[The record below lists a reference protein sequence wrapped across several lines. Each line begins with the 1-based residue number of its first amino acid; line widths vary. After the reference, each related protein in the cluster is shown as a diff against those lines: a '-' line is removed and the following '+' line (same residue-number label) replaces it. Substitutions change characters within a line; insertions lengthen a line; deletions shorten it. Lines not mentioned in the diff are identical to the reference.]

1 MSSLRTKPL
10 VAATSFVAITVSVA
24 MSGGAPTSASVE
36 NGNRRIDIQFSN
48 PGDQDVGGIAVTDD
62 GTVIVAGA
70 TDDDFA
76 GAVVG
81 GADDDA
87 LLYATNESGE
97 IEWAVVEDGD
107 DESIGNEDEYFND
120 VIVHSNGYIYAVGQI
135 NGDGGTNG
143 QAAINRYWPSGE
155 FIDQVVWDDP
165 GDTTWDEAQSLVE
178 GPDHKIYVVGY
189 SGGDLPDGHTVLG
202 DHDAFVAVIN
212 PDLSDI
218 AALETIYWV
227 GDAGD
232 DRAYSIDVDGAGNLY
247 IAGRSDDT
255 DFDGSL
261 NTGGVW
267 DWYVAKID
275 NDGDLVDDGEIEW
288 FQFGGLDVAEG
299 EDGDDRAWDVE
310 FSAELD
316 VLYVGGYLGN
326 SPRLGGAPEDLSQQ
340 GFVTYLHPDD
350 GTFVY
355 ASSVGLCGCNDSEV
369 KTVVIDHDGH
379 AITSFSLDG
388 DDAYN
393 QTAFGPHGEGI
404 DSGVIHTDGGS
415 FWNDYLVSSGDDEI
429 MNSIIDDS
437 GNLWLVGETSGDF
450 AASRGGDDDI
460 FLSLYRVRDPRR
472 TSRSNNNSASWS
484 VLSGTDRFDSSIVAS
499 RTSAEGGSVI
509 LVNGRNQVDL
519 LLASMLDSSRTES
532 LDGRVLFVE
541 AGATQVPE
549 SLRIEW
555 ERLAPSAVTVIGGP
569 DSVSD
574 EFLAALANGSVPTTR
589 VQASQVVAR
598 ILDSS
603 VAGTSLVLVGD
614 DEPTNAL
621 QAVSWANAVGGT
633 VLPLSAALYEL
644 DRLKAIGFSSVT
656 LVGSPDVSGLAAL
669 AFIESSL
676 GLTAQ
681 KVSSASPSD
690 QSAAMATVV
699 GSRSDVAVVS
709 PTRWVDAVHANAM
722 RLPLIW
728 AGPEC
733 VQPGATAALAS
744 LSPTNS
750 IRGFG
755 GAMATL
761 GDPRSALRC

>member
-1 MSSLRTKPL
+1 MSSLRTKPFA
-10 VAATSFVAITVSVA
+10 VTTAFVAIVAAVA
-24 MSGGAPTSASVE
+24 MSGGSSTSASVE

-70 TDDDFA
+70 TDADFA

-107 DESIGNEDEYFND
+107 DESVGNEDEYFND

-135 NGDGGTNG
+135 DGDGGTNG
-143 QAAINRYWPSGE
+143 QAAINRYWPTGE
-155 FIDQVVWDDP
+155 FIDQVVWGDEDDE
-165 GDTTWDEAQSLVE
+165 TWDEAQSLVE

-189 SGGDLPDGHTVLG
+189 SGGDLPDGHDVGG

-212 PDLSDI
+212 PDLSHI

-232 DRAYSIDVDGAGNLY
+232 DRAYSIDVDGAGDLY
-247 IAGRSDDT
+247 IAGRSDDIN
-255 DFDGSL
+255 FDGIL
-261 NTGGVW
+261 NTDGVW
-267 DWYVAKID
+267 DWYVVKLD
-275 NDGDLVDDGEIEW
+275 SSGTTLMW
-288 FQFGGLDVAEG
+288 RFGGLLPADG
-299 EDGDDRAWDVE
+299 EDGDDRAWDVVYSE
-310 FSAELD
+310 TDDTIWIAGYRGNAQYDPDDPSALAQVGFFSQLNSTTGDDLLALTNQLADSEGKSVAVDSRGHPIVAWSIDGSLP
-316 VLYVGGYLGN
+316 YNMEYSGG
-326 SPRLGGAPEDLSQQ
+326 RFLGGRDSGISHDPGES
-340 GFVTYLHPDD
+340 PDD
-350 GTFVY
+350 YWDGYFTT
-355 ASSVGLCGCNDSEV
+355 ND
-369 KTVVIDHDGH
+369 
-379 AITSFSLDG
+379 
-388 DDAYN
+388 
-393 QTAFGPHGEGI
+393 
-404 DSGVIHTDGGS
+404 
-415 FWNDYLVSSGDDEI
+415 DDEI
-429 MNSIIDDS
+429 MNMTIDDS
-437 GNLWLVGETSGDF
+437 GNLWLVGETSGEF
-450 AASRGGDDDI
+450 AAPNGGDDDI

-499 RTSAEGGSVI
+499 RTSPEGGSVI

-532 LDGRVLFVE
+532 LDGRILLVE

-574 EFLAALANGSVPTTR
+574 EFLAALADGSVPTTR
-589 VQASQVVAR
+589 VQASQVMAR

-656 LVGSPDVSGLAAL
+656 LVGGPDVSGLAAL

-690 QSAAMATVV
+690 QSAAMAAVV
-699 GSRSDVAVVS
+699 GSRPDVAVVS
-709 PTRWVDAVHANAM
+709 PTHWVDAVHANAM

-728 AGPEC
+728 AGSEC

>member
-1 MSSLRTKPL
+1 
-10 VAATSFVAITVSVA
+10 
-24 MSGGAPTSASVE
+24 
-36 NGNRRIDIQFSN
+36 
-48 PGDQDVGGIAVTDD
+48 
-62 GTVIVAGA
+62 
-70 TDDDFA
+70 
-76 GAVVG
+76 VVG

-107 DESIGNEDEYFND
+107 DESVGNEVEYFND
-120 VIVHSNGYIYAVGQI
+120 VIVHSNGDIYAVGQI
-135 NGDGGTNG
+135 DGVLNTTG
-143 QAAINRYWPSGE
+143 QGVINRYSPAGVFRSQ
-155 FIDQVVWDDP
+155 INL
-165 GDTTWDEAQSLVE
+165 GDLPDNGWDEFQSLVE
-178 GPDHKIYVVGY
+178 GPGGDIYVVGY
-189 SGGDLPDGHTVLG
+189 SEGGFSIDPHPVGG
-202 DHDAFVAVIN
+202 DHDAFVVKFDFELH
-212 PDLSDI
+212 PPTDI
-218 AALETIYWV
+218 FWI
-227 GDAGD
+227 GDAKD
-232 DRAYSIDVDGAGNLY
+232 DRAYSIDVNDDTGDLY
-247 IAGRSDDT
+247 IAGRSDDI

-261 NTGGVW
+261 NPGGVW

-275 NDGDLVDDGEIEW
+275 NDGDLVNDGEIEW
-288 FQFGGLDVAEG
+288 FRFGGLDAAKG

-316 VLYVGGYLGN
+316 ALYVGGYLGN
-326 SPRLGGAPEDLSQQ
+326 APRVGGTPGDLSQQ
-340 GFVTYLHPDD
+340 GFVTYLNAED
-350 GTFVY
+350 GTFVTGDR
-355 ASSVGLCGCNDSEV
+355 VEICGCNDSEV

-379 AITSFSLDG
+379 TIIPFSLDG

-393 QTAFGPHGEGI
+393 QAHFGLHGGGI
-404 DSGVIHTDGGS
+404 DSGVLHTER
-415 FWNDYLVSSGDDEI
+415 SSLWDDFFVTPGDDEI
-429 MNSIIDDS
+429 INSIIDDS

-450 AASRGGDDDI
+450 ATSNGGDDDI
-460 FLSLYRVRDPRR
+460 FLSLYRVRDSRR
-472 TSRSNNNSASWS
+472 TSRSNTHSASWS
-484 VLSGTDRFDSSIVAS
+484 VLSGTNRFNSSIVAS

-509 LVNGRNQVDL
+509 LVNGRNKVDL
-519 LLASMLDSSRTES
+519 LLASMLDSARAES
-532 LDGRVLFVE
+532 IDGRILLVE

-555 ERLAPSAVTVIGGP
+555 ERLAPSAVTVIGDP

-574 EFLAALANGSVPTTR
+574 EFLAALINGSVPTTR
-589 VQASQVVAR
+589 VQASQVMAR

-690 QSAAMATVV
+690 QSVAMAAVV
-699 GSRSDVAVVS
+699 GSRPDVAVVS
-709 PTRWVDAVHANAM
+709 PTHWVDAVHANAM

-761 GDPRSALRC
+761 GDPRSGLRC

>member
-10 VAATSFVAITVSVA
+10 AAATAFVVITATVA
-24 MSGGAPTSASVE
+24 MSGGASTSASVE

-107 DESIGNEDEYFND
+107 DESVGNEVEYFND
-120 VIVHSNGYIYAVGQI
+120 VIVHSNGDIYAVGQI
-135 NGDGGTNG
+135 DGVLNTTG
-143 QAAINRYWPSGE
+143 QGVINRYSPAGVFRSQ
-155 FIDQVVWDDP
+155 INL
-165 GDTTWDEAQSLVE
+165 GDFPDNGWDEFQSLVE
-178 GPDHKIYVVGY
+178 GPGGDIYVVGY
-189 SGGDLPDGHTVLG
+189 SEGGFSIDPHPVGG
-202 DHDAFVAVIN
+202 DHDAFVVKFDFELH
-212 PDLSDI
+212 PPTDI
-218 AALETIYWV
+218 FWI

-232 DRAYSIDVDGAGNLY
+232 DRAYSIDVDGAGDLH
-247 IAGRSDDT
+247 IAGRTDDT

-261 NTGGVW
+261 NPGGVW
-267 DWYVAKID
+267 DWYVAKLD
-275 NDGDLVDDGEIEW
+275 SSGVPLW
-288 FQFGGLDVAEG
+288 TRFGGVDPAQG
-299 EDGDDRAWDVE
+299 EDGDDRAWDVVYSE
-310 FSAELD
+310 SDDTIWVAGYRGNAQYDPDDPSVFSQ
-316 VLYVGGYLGN
+316 VGFFSQLGSADGSDRLALTN
-326 SPRLGGAPEDLSQQ
+326 QLADSEGKSVAVDSRGHPIVAWSIDGSLPYNIEYSGGRFLGGRDSGISHNPGIS
-340 GFVTYLHPDD
+340 PDD
-350 GTFVY
+350 Y
-355 ASSVGLCGCNDSEV
+355 W
-369 KTVVIDHDGH
+369 DGYF
-379 AITSFSLDG
+379 T
-388 DDAYN
+388 
-393 QTAFGPHGEGI
+393 T
-404 DSGVIHTDGGS
+404 TD
-415 FWNDYLVSSGDDEI
+415 DDEI
-429 MNSIIDDS
+429 MNMTIDDS

-450 AASRGGDDDI
+450 AASNGGDDDI

-509 LVNGRNQVDL
+509 LVNGRNKVDL
-519 LLASMLDSSRTES
+519 LLASMLDSARAES
-532 LDGRVLFVE
+532 IDGRILLVE

-555 ERLAPSAVTVIGGP
+555 ERLAPSAVTVIGDP

-574 EFLAALANGSVPTTR
+574 EFLAALINGSVPTTR
-589 VQASQVVAR
+589 VQVSQVMAR

-644 DRLKAIGFSSVT
+644 DRLKAIGFLSVT

-690 QSAAMATVV
+690 QSAAMAAVV
-699 GSRSDVAVVS
+699 GSRPDVAVVS
-709 PTRWVDAVHANAM
+709 PTHWVDAVHANAM

-761 GDPRSALRC
+761 GDPRSGLRC

>member
-10 VAATSFVAITVSVA
+10 AAATSFVAIAATVA

-48 PGDQDVGGIAVTDD
+48 LGDQDVGGIAVTDD

-107 DESIGNEDEYFND
+107 DESVGNEDEYFND

-247 IAGRSDDT
+247 IAGRSDDI
-255 DFDGSL
+255 DFNGSL
-261 NTGGVW
+261 NPGGVW
-267 DWYVAKID
+267 DWYVAKLD
-275 NDGDLVDDGEIEW
+275 SDGTTLMW
-288 FQFGGLDVAEG
+288 RFGGLLAADG
-299 EDGDDRAWDVE
+299 EDGDDRAWDVFYSE
-310 FSAELD
+310 SDDTIWVA
-316 VLYVGGYLGN
+316 GYRGN
-326 SPRLGGAPEDLSQQ
+326 AQYD
-340 GFVTYLHPDD
+340 PDD
-350 GTFVY
+350 P
-355 ASSVGLCGCNDSEV
+355 SVFSQVGFFSQLDTADGSDLLALTNQLADSEGKSV
-369 KTVVIDHDGH
+369 TVDSIGHPVVAWSVDG
-379 AITSFSLDG
+379 SLP
-388 DDAYN
+388 YN
-393 QTAFGPHGEGI
+393 SELSAGAFQGGL
-404 DSGVIHTDGGS
+404 DSGISHDPGPSPDDYWDGYFTTS
-415 FWNDYLVSSGDDEI
+415 DDDEI
-429 MNSIIDDS
+429 MNMTFDDS

-450 AASRGGDDDI
+450 AASNGGDDDI
-460 FLSLYRVRDPRR
+460 FLSMYRIRDPRR
-472 TSRSNNNSASWS
+472 SSRSNNHSASWS
-484 VLSGTDRFDSSIVAS
+484 VLSGTDRFDSSLAVS
-499 RTSAEGGSVI
+499 RTGPEGGSVI

-519 LLASMLDSSRTES
+519 FLASMFDSARGESPDSRI
-532 LDGRVLFVE
+532 LLVE

-555 ERLAPSAVTVIGGP
+555 ERLAPSAVTVIGDP

-574 EFLAALANGSVPTTR
+574 EFLAALAKGSVPITR
-589 VQASQVVAR
+589 VQASQVVTR

-603 VAGTSLVLVGD
+603 VAGSSLVLVGD
-614 DEPTNAL
+614 DEPANVL

-644 DRLKAIGFSSVT
+644 DRLKAIGFSAIT
-656 LVGSPDVSGLAAL
+656 LVGSPDVIGLAAL

-681 KVSSASPSD
+681 KVTSASPSD
-690 QSAAMATVV
+690 QSAAMAAVV

-709 PTRWVDAVHANAM
+709 PTNWIDAVHANAL

-728 AGPEC
+728 AGPGC
-733 VQPGATAALAS
+733 VQPGAATALAS
-744 LSPTNS
+744 LSPTTS

-761 GDPRSALRC
+761 GDPRTAPRC